1 MQYGHGSYKY
11 HFLGGWTST
20 TTSYF
25 DVHQASGLHGFDPWP
40 NMWYPQWQVTIVC
53 RSSFWATSW
62 HCGASNIWGIT
73 MNYWGFA
80 ICSLGTADKNRNVRC
95 HIDLVVIYSETIPP
109 SFALKDLF
117 ASLDTLNR
125 QSTDTQQFNSLRKA
139 LFSPLHHDAASAENV
154 LRHAKCSI
162 WSCTRRRWHRW
173 SSRNC

>member
-1 MQYGHGSYKY
+1 MDHINTVFRGMNIHNYQLFWCSPGFRATRFWPMAKY
-11 HFLGGWTST
+11 VVSAMTSHHSLQVKLLSHKLTLGCLKHLGN
-20 TTSYF
+20 Y
-25 DVHQASGLHGFDPWP
+25 
-40 NMWYPQWQVTIVC
+40 Y
-53 RSSFWATSW
+53 
-62 HCGASNIWGIT
+62 

-125 QSTDTQQFNSLRKA
+125 QSTDTQQFNRLRKA
-139 LFSPLHHDAASAENV
+139 LFSPRHHDAASAENV